1 MRDLSGWMNLVWGDL
16 FAAWLM
22 AAIFWAIAGMA
33 AASWARTSRT
43 LGGVIGA
50 STLFLGTFGIVIFGI
65 AKRQRATGG
74 PTLDHR
80 YDVDASGTPNVVGH
94 DTSGFAGGSVGPT
107 GFDST
112 GFDSTGFGRPGFGQ
126 SGYGTTGFASTGS
139 GSKGFGDP
147 GFGDPGFGQPG
158 FGDPGFG
165 QPGFGQ
171 PGFGETGFGEPGF
184 PASGSALG
192 VGRPDRGTD
201 HRSSTPAI
209 IWLSIAAAVIAGF
222 AAALFAP
229 WLTLGFGVELD
240 GTEVALVPLL
250 CTVLA
255 IALAVGLSWRGPR
268 LLPALV
274 VAWFSSWW
282 LLIGIIALTSGGQ
295 LADLITSTGNDAV
308 TRLSLE
314 TELAGY
320 TTVTLGI
327 GVTLVSLAGLLGV
340 SWAAVAVVRCSNQ
353 SPGWSQ

>member
-1 MRDLSGWMNLVWGDL
+1 MGDLSGWMNLLWGDL

-65 AKRQRATGG
+65 AKRQRVTGG
-74 PTLDHR
+74 PASDHR
-80 YDVDASGTPNVVGH
+80 YDVDASGTPNVSGH
-94 DTSGFAGGSVGPT
+94 DTSGFAGGSGGPT

-112 GFDSTGFGRPGFGQ
+112 GFDSTGFGSTGFGQ

-147 GFGDPGFGQPG
+147 GFGQPGFGQPG
-158 FGDPGFG
+158 SGDPGFG
-165 QPGFGQ
+165 QPGL
-171 PGFGETGFGEPGF
+171 GETGFGEPGF

-192 VGRPDRGTD
+192 TGRPDRGTD

-209 IWLSIAAAVIAGF
+209 VWLSIVVAAIAGF
-222 AAALFAP
+222 IAALLAP
-229 WLTLGFGVELD
+229 WLTLGLGVEVD

-250 CTVLA
+250 CTILA
-255 IALAVGLSWRGPR
+255 IAVAVGLSWRGPR
-268 LLPALV
+268 RLPAVV

-295 LADLITSTGNDAV
+295 LADLITSAGNDAV
-308 TRLSLE
+308 TRFSLE

-340 SWAAVAVVRCSNQ
+340 SWGAAAVVLYSTE